1 MIMITNLMMIYCCC
15 DYVIKVLAF
24 IQKEP
29 FTNSKV
35 GSVAALATLSLNLIC
50 CSCKDDCF
58 AVCKS
63 ATCTFSLKEYFEVKS
78 CVKGLLWETINDSC

>member
-1 MIMITNLMMIYCCC
+1 MIPMIMITNLIMIYCCC

-50 CSCKDDCF
+50 AQAKTTVSPFDSRQL
-58 AVCKS
+58 VRS
-63 ATCTFSLKEYFEVKS
+63 VLKNILK
-78 CVKGLLWETINDSC
+78 